1 MATGG
6 GWGVSSSLWSQQS
19 WKERGLADGP
29 LEATD
34 GETAGESAHMP
45 PSQVTSWISESLG
58 EAPGWKEAA
67 SEECENMTM
76 SLKYD
81 RCLRSRQH
89 ISSSAPWLESG
100 KTHTCLFPFSN

>member
-1 MATGG
+1 MERSRLRGET
-6 GWGVSSSLWSQQS
+6 WGVSSSPWSQQS
-19 WKERGLADGP
+19 WKEQGLADGP
-29 LEATD
+29 LEVTG

-45 PSQVTSWISESLG
+45 PSQVTSRTSESLG

-81 RCLRSRQH
+81 RCLRSKQH
-89 ISSSAPWLESG
+89 ISPWLLG
-100 KTHTCLFPFSN
+100 